1 MAADTLALTKPSE
14 PDAAAADSLG
24 SAPADSIALTSE
36 ALKELADSVGVQ
48 ADSLAS
54 PKDSTKLNFITAIR
68 NVKMYKSDIQ
78 FACDSLEYNDLDSLV
93 RMYQKPVVWN
103 ETNRQY
109 SSDSLYAVIKGSSLQ
124 KASLMS
130 NAFIVVQEDSLCF
143 DQIRATEMLAYFDEK
158 GGLTRFD
165 ALGEANA
172 IFYIPEDSVYAT
184 VNKSAAKMLY
194 AQFKD
199 GDLDKVYYFESAK
212 NDAYP
217 VAQMSNDDRVLKGFN
232 WDPERRPAG
241 RESITPLSLRASER
255 DYYASRPRTMFTYT
269 DKYYPGYIPGVMK
282 EIERGRLA
290 KSEAKARRRAAAQA
304 KAAQDSLTVARDSAS
319 VDSLSMS
326 PADSS
331 SAVPALAD
339 STKAGADS
347 LSMSRDSSI
356 VNASVTDPAALKK
369 AQRDSLR
376 AAKIAAREAK
386 WARLDS
392 LDAAKAKAAAD
403 KKAAKLRAKKLKEIL
418 AAEARERKENA
429 RLDKYKASFAKQKER
444 EDKRKARLSEKK
456 ALSDKKKDNS
466 KKEKD
471 PLNVPLRS
479 TDLKSSLDDVAVDNS
494 TSEKVPPIEETD
506 NIE

>member
-1 MAADTLALTKPSE
+1 M
-14 PDAAAADSLG
+14 
-24 SAPADSIALTSE
+24 
-36 ALKELADSVGVQ
+36 
-48 ADSLAS
+48 
-54 PKDSTKLNFITAIR
+54 
-68 NVKMYKSDIQ
+68 
-78 FACDSLEYNDLDSLV
+78 
-93 RMYQKPVVWN
+93 
-103 ETNRQY
+103 
-109 SSDSLYAVIKGSSLQ
+109 
-124 KASLMS
+124 
-130 NAFIVVQEDSLCF
+130 
-143 DQIRATEMLAYFDEK
+143 
-158 GGLTRFD
+158 
-165 ALGEANA
+165 
-172 IFYIPEDSVYAT
+172 
-184 VNKSAAKMLY
+184 
-194 AQFKD
+194 
-199 GDLDKVYYFESAK
+199 
-212 NDAYP
+212 
-217 VAQMSNDDRVLKGFN
+217 
-232 WDPERRPAG
+232 
-241 RESITPLSLRASER
+241 
-255 DYYASRPRTMFTYT
+255 
-269 DKYYPGYIPGVMK
+269 
-282 EIERGRLA
+282 
-290 KSEAKARRRAAAQA
+290 
-304 KAAQDSLTVARDSAS
+304 TVARDSAS

-347 LSMSRDSSI
+347 LSMSPDSSI

-418 AAEARERKENA
+418 AAEARERKESA

-466 KKEKD
+466 KKERD
-471 PLNVPLRS
+471 PLNVPLRA
-479 TDLKSSLDDVAVDNS
+479 TDLKSSLDDVAVDDS